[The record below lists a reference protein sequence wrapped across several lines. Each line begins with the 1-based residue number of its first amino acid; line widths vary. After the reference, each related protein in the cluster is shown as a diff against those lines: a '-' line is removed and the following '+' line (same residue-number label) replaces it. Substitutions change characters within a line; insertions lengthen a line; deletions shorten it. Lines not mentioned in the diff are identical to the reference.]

1 MGRNTEVHTK
11 NIQFTLAVDE
21 TPPSGLDIKHCH
33 DDYEFLL
40 IIKGRGKYVI
50 EGVEIPVCPGTLVL
64 ARPLEYHCIKIN
76 PGEQYERYRIH
87 LNASAIPSEVL
98 PVFEETLRPGSVSA
112 YTALAFSESLVSLF
126 ERFLFSANLP
136 EERREIYMKLLISE
150 LVMLLSVSAKELYSA
165 DEDELGVRVI
175 KYLNENIDKNVSL
188 DKLAKRF
195 FVSKYYLCRAF
206 KKHNGISVHGYVNKK
221 RVMLAKQMI
230 ESGETASGAA
240 YRVGFGDYSAFY
252 RAYVKAVGEPPSVK
266 GAKGKFEGEENGI

>member
-126 ERFLFSANLP
+126 
-136 EERREIYMKLLISE
+136 
-150 LVMLLSVSAKELYSA
+150 
-165 DEDELGVRVI
+165 
-175 KYLNENIDKNVSL
+175 
-188 DKLAKRF
+188 
-195 FVSKYYLCRAF
+195 
-206 KKHNGISVHGYVNKK
+206 
-221 RVMLAKQMI
+221 
-230 ESGETASGAA
+230 
-240 YRVGFGDYSAFY
+240 
-252 RAYVKAVGEPPSVK
+252 
-266 GAKGKFEGEENGI
+266 